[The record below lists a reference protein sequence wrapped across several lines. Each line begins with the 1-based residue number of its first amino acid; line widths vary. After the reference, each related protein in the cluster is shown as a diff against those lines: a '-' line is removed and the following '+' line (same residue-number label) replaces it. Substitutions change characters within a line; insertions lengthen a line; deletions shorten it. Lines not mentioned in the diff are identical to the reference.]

1 MMENQILWYALISG
15 CLALFYGVFLIYKI
29 LKKPAGS
36 GKMLEIAS
44 AIQEGAKAYLSRQYK
59 TVGIVAIAV
68 VAIMYF
74 TEFSANTIYAFILG
88 AVSDFLMSEP
98 IVYLVGLFMLGVVIN
113 LFKRIT
119 NN

>member
-1 MMENQILWYALISG
+1 MTFMADWIS
-15 CLALFYGVFLIYKI
+15 
-29 LKKPAGS
+29 
-36 GKMLEIAS
+36 
-44 AIQEGAKAYLSRQYK
+44 
-59 TVGIVAIAV
+59 
-68 VAIMYF
+68 
-74 TEFSANTIYAFILG
+74 FILG